1 MTTTNSDILKRKGNK
16 LGKIV
21 FVLSILAGFAILASA
36 VSAAKPKPE
45 WSLNATAI
53 EACSCPMFC
62 QCYFNT
68 KPAAHQPDG
77 SKETASAGHHSHGS
91 EGAQHFCR
99 ANLAYKVNAGYVG
112 NVKLD
117 GGKFWVVTDLGADWS
132 NGKME
137 WAKLYFDKKLTPE
150 QRASIGKIM
159 PSVFPVEWG
168 SFETAEGDIDR
179 WEFTK
184 DTAHAT
190 LDSGK
195 TAEVQLQRFKGM
207 SDQPVVI
214 KNLPY
219 WGAPRNDG
227 FILMPN
233 VVEAYR
239 EGSKAFEFKGTNGFM
254 ITIDINSDD
263 VAARTK
269 AS

>member
-1 MTTTNSDILKRKGNK
+1 MGTNNRIAKFRKF
-16 LGKIV
+16 I
-21 FVLSILAGFAILASA
+21 FVLAIFVCPAVLTLA
-36 VSAAKPKPE
+36 VSPAKQAAKPE

-53 EACSCPMFC
+53 EACSCTMFC

-68 KPAAHQPDG
+68 KPT
-77 SKETASAGHHSHGS
+77 SHHVHGS
-91 EGAQHFCR
+91 GEQKHFCR
-99 ANLAYKVNAGYVG
+99 ANLAYKINKGHFG
-112 NVKLD
+112 NVQLD
-117 GGKFWVVTDLGADWS
+117 GGKFWIVTDLGADWS
-132 NGKME
+132 NGNME

-150 QRASIGKIM
+150 QRTHIGQI
-159 PSVFPVEWG
+159 VGNIFPAKWG

-190 LDSGK
+190 LNAGK
-195 TAEVQLQRFKGM
+195 TAEVQLQRFQGM

-214 KNLPY
+214 QNLRY

-239 EGSKAFEFKGTNGFM
+239 EGPKAFEFKGTNGFL
-254 ITIDINSDD
+254 ITVDINSDD
-263 VAARTK
+263 VAARNK

>member
-1 MTTTNSDILKRKGNK
+1 LGTSNNQAKDQGVEMKNK
-16 LGKIV
+16 FAKIT
-21 FVLSILAGFAILASA
+21 FAFAIMATLVVLASA
-36 VSAAKPKPE
+36 VNASKPAATAA

-68 KPAAHQPDG
+68 KPA
-77 SKETASAGHHSHGS
+77 GHHANNSQHSHGS
-91 EGAQHFCR
+91 AGATHFCR
-99 ANLAYKVNAGYVG
+99 ANLAYKVNKGHFG
-112 NVKLD
+112 EIKLD
-117 GGKFWVVTDLGADWS
+117 GGKFWVITDLGADFS
-132 NGKME
+132 KGKMD

-150 QRASIGKIM
+150 QRNSIGQIL
-159 PSVFPVEWG
+159 PNVFPVEWG

-179 WEFTK
+179 WEFTT
-184 DTAHAT
+184 DSAHAT
-190 LDSGK
+190 LNSGK
-195 TAEVQLQRFKGM
+195 TAEVQLQRVQGM
-207 SDQPVVI
+207 TDQPVVI
-214 KNLPY
+214 NNLRY

-239 EGSKAFEFKGTNGFM
+239 EGPKAFEFKGTNGFL

-263 VAARTK
+263 VAATKK